1 MNTETR
7 NCQNCKAAFV
17 IEPDDFAFYERIQ
30 VPPPTFCPRC
40 RDQRRMAFRNE
51 RSLYRRKCDLC
62 GKNIITRFSPD
73 KPYPV
78 YCRECWWS
86 DKWDPKSFGKDYD
99 FSRPFFEQFKELLYS
114 VPQVALITSNTVQ
127 SDWVNQETDDKN
139 CYLNFGGHFNE
150 DSAYNIFELRGKDSF
165 DNYWLLGS
173 ELCYESINCE
183 NCYQALFSRDCT
195 DCRNTTLSMDC
206 HNCSDCFGC
215 AGLRNKRYHIWNRP
229 HTKEEYEKFLAE
241 NPLTHSNLERLRA
254 EAEKVWLSVPRRF
267 AAIYKSKDVTGDI
280 LSESKNSKDCWFSEK
295 LEDTKHIY
303 IAADL
308 KDCWDITAVGWS
320 ELAYES
326 AHAMGINSSK
336 FCTYSIVSGTG
347 APASVNLEYCYGTVT
362 SNNCFGCVNL
372 SKGEHCILNKQY
384 SKEEYAELKKKIIRQ
399 MSEMPYRDRLGREYR
414 YGEFFPSEISL
425 YVYNETGAQDYYPL
439 TREKAEAQGFTWQEM
454 EDVHE
459 AVPDLP
465 VPDDIREVRDDILN
479 QTLKCEVSG
488 RPYRIIPME
497 LQFYRRL
504 QLPLPRRAPEQR
516 QRDRIR
522 KLLPKVLHRRQCD
535 CEGSGGKYAN
545 QTEHFHGEEKCPNT
559 FETPYASD
567 RPETVYCE
575 QCYQAE
581 TA

>member
-7 NCQNCKAAFV
+7 DCQNCKKPFV
-17 IEPDDFAFYERIQ
+17 IELDDFGFYERIQ

-40 RDQRRMAFRNE
+40 RDQRRMTFRNE

-62 GKNIITRFSPD
+62 GKNIIARFSPD

-86 DKWDPKSFGKDYD
+86 DKWDPKSFGKNYD

-114 VPQVALITSNTVQ
+114 IPQVALITSNTVN

-139 CYLNFGGHFNE
+139 CYLNFGG
-150 DSAYNIFELRGKDSF
+150 
-165 DNYWLLGS
+165 
-173 ELCYESINCE
+173 
-183 NCYQALFSRDCT
+183 
-195 DCRNTTLSMDC
+195 
-206 HNCSDCFGC
+206 
-215 AGLRNKRYHIWNRP
+215 AGLRNKRYYIWNRP
-229 HTKEEYEKFLAE
+229 HTKEEYERFLAE
-241 NPLTHSNLERLRA
+241 NPLTHPNLKRLRT

-267 AAIYKSKDVTGDI
+267 AAIYKCKDVTGDI
-280 LSESKNSKDCWFSEK
+280 LSESKNSKDCWLSEK

-326 AHAMGINSSK
+326 AHAMGINGSK

-362 SNNCFGCVNL
+362 SNNCFACVNL
-372 SKGEHCILNKQY
+372 SKGEYCILNKQY
-384 SKEEYAELKKKIIRQ
+384 SKEEYAELKEKIIRH
-399 MSEMPYRDRLGREYR
+399 MSEMPYKDRLGREYR

-425 YVYNETGAQDYYPL
+425 YVYNETGAQDYYAL
-439 TREKAEAQGFTWQEM
+439 AREQAEAQGFTWKET
-454 EDVHE
+454 EDAHE
-459 AVPDLP
+459 AIPDLP
-465 VPDDIREVRDDILN
+465 VPDDIREVKDDILS